1 MVTKFS
7 VLKIPRLCKA
17 SSHFSYSHSESMS
30 WYFLLSWKGNI
41 SESKLE
47 GPDFLRDYVFCLPI
61 TLLRAKN
68 PVQGA
73 FLAIT
78 ITYLFHICF
87 ISFTLWKLISS
98 ETQPLAQL
106 RPLPLTANV
115 YIPDT
120 GSKELC
126 RPLRE
131 RVKVAQMCLTLCN
144 PMVYTIHRILQNT
157 GVGSLSLLQGIFPTQ
172 GYNPGLL
179 HCRWILYQRSPLG
192 DYFLHLK

>member
-1 MVTKFS
+1 MF
-7 VLKIPRLCKA
+7 
-17 SSHFSYSHSESMS
+17 
-30 WYFLLSWKGNI
+30 FLYL
-41 SESKLE
+41 L
-47 GPDFLRDYVFCLPI
+47 
-61 TLLRAKN
+61 LLRAKN

-73 FLAIT
+73 FLAII
-78 ITYLFHICF
+78 ITYLFGICF

-98 ETQPLAQL
+98 ETQPVAQL
-106 RPLPLTANV
+106 RSLPLRANV

-131 RVKVAQMCLTLCN
+131 RVKVAQSCLTLCN

-172 GYNPGLL
+172 GSNPGLP
-179 HCRWILYQRSPLG
+179 HCRWS
-192 DYFLHLK
+192 FTN